1 MCTIYD
7 AVFQPIEVNKTSIRD
22 STPAIR
28 ENGEPL
34 MKIGEEHSRIFIK
47 PIYYH
52 QKIPNSLQAIYLRQS
67 VYERLTQAL
76 LLLSKNYSLIL
87 YDGYRPFQVQQFLFT
102 SFSKQIAQRF
112 PHFTEQE
119 IVKKTLKFVAF
130 PSVDHAHFAPHL
142 TGGAI
147 DVTLGDL
154 DGNALNLGTAF
165 DEISEKSATRYFEQ
179 HPEEDWE
186 ACVHRR
192 LLYNCM
198 TMVGFTNYSEEWW
211 HYDFNNVSWARR
223 VGAQEASYGAVEAI
237 IQDNNVKEF
246 RFL

>member
-1 MCTIYD
+1 M
-7 AVFQPIEVNKTSIRD
+7 RD
-22 STPAIR
+22 STPTIR
-28 ENGEPL
+28 ENGEPFIQ
-34 MKIGEEHSRIFIK
+34 IGEEHSRIFIN
-47 PIYYH
+47 PIYYQ

-76 LLLSKNYSLIL
+76 LLLSKNYSLII

-112 PHFTEQE
+112 PHLTEQE
-119 IVKKTLKFVAF
+119 VVRETRKYVAF
-130 PSVDHAHFAPHL
+130 PSIGHAHFAPHL

-237 IQDNNVKEF
+237 IQDNKVKEF

>member
-1 MCTIYD
+1 M
-7 AVFQPIEVNKTSIRD
+7 RD

-28 ENGEPL
+28 ENGEPF
-34 MKIGEEHSRIFIK
+34 IQTGEEHSRIFVN

-52 QKIPNSLQAIYLRQS
+52 QKIPNNLQAIYVRQG

-102 SFSKQIAQRF
+102 SFSKQIAQSF

-119 IVKKTLKFVAF
+119 IERETRKYVAF
-130 PSVDHAHFAPHL
+130 PSIEHAHLAPHL

-165 DEISEKSATRYFEQ
+165 DEISEKFATRYFEQ

-192 LLYNCM
+192 LLFNCM

-211 HYDFNNVSWARR
+211 HYDFNNVSWAGR
-223 VGAQEASYGAVEAI
+223 VGAQEASYGAVEAK
-237 IQDNNVKEF
+237 IQDNKVKEF
-246 RFL
+246 RLL

>member
-1 MCTIYD
+1 MR
-7 AVFQPIEVNKTSIRD
+7 EL
-22 STPAIR
+22 TPAIR
-28 ENGEPL
+28 ENGESL
-34 MKIGEEHSRIFIK
+34 IQIGEEHSRIFFE

-67 VYERLTQAL
+67 AYEKLTQAL
-76 LLLSKNYSLIL
+76 LLLPENYSFIL
-87 YDGYRPFQVQQFLFT
+87 YDGYRPFEVQQYLFAN
-102 SFSKQIAQRF
+102 FSKQIAQLF

-119 IVKKTLKFVAF
+119 VVRETRKYVAF
-130 PSVDHAHFAPHL
+130 PSADHAHFTPHL

-147 DVTLGDL
+147 DLTLGDL
-154 DGNALNLGTAF
+154 SGNALNLGTAF

-179 HPEEDWE
+179 YPEENWE

-198 TMVGFTNYSEEWW
+198 TLVGFTNYSEEWW
-211 HYDFNNVSWARR
+211 HYDINNISWARR
-223 VGAQEASYGAVEAI
+223 IGAHEASYGAVKAV
-237 IQDNNVKEF
+237 IQDNKVKEF